1 MESVSKRFKT
11 KISLQVYV
19 TDKLDYFWKVQH
31 VSFKHYFD
39 YPPAFLICVYLKTF
53 SVVILKELFLN
64 E

>member
-11 KISLQVYV
+11 KISFQVYV

-39 YPPAFLICVYLKTF
+39 YPPAFLI
-53 SVVILKELFLN
+53 
-64 E
+64 

>member
-1 MESVSKRFKT
+1 MESVSKRFRT
-11 KISLQVYV
+11 KISFQVCV
-19 TDKLDYFWKVQH
+19 TDKFDFIGGAQH

-53 SVVILKELFLN
+53 SVVIFKELFLK

>member
-1 MESVSKRFKT
+1 M
-11 KISLQVYV
+11 

-53 SVVILKELFLN
+53 SVVILKELFLK